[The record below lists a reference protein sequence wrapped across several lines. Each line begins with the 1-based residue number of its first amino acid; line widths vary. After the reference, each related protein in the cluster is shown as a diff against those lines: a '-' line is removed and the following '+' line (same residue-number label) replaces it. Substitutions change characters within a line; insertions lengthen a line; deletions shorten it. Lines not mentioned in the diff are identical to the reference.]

1 MSINAQ
7 SLGQYTYCVRLRLFA
22 VFYHALFCSNA
33 YFDSKDIGDALILY
47 LSSGIHFT
55 RTASVSV

>member
-1 MSINAQ
+1 MPSPWANIHIACALDYLLFSI
-7 SLGQYTYCVRLRLFA
+7 T
-22 VFYHALFCSNA
+22 HLFCSNA
-33 YFDSKDIGDALILY
+33 YFDNKDIGDALILY